1 MDINN
6 GLIDFFGIE
15 EVSRSDGELV
25 MKMPVTD
32 KIKQPLGYVHGGAYV
47 TLAETIASLG
57 AFYAIDMDKYI
68 AFGLEINANHVRAT
82 REGVLYGYGKCVHK
96 GRTTHVW
103 LIDIKNAQEQLIS
116 TARCTVAITEKR

>member
-6 GLIDFFGIE
+6 GLIELFGIE
-15 EVSRSDGELV
+15 EVKRNDGELV

-47 TLAETIASLG
+47 TLAETVASLG
-57 AFYAIDMDKYI
+57 AFYAIDLERYI
-68 AFGLEINANHVRAT
+68 AFGLEINANHVRAA
-82 REGVLYGYGKCVHK
+82 RDGVLYGHGKCVHK

-103 LIDIKNAQEQLIS
+103 LVDIKNEQGQLIS
-116 TARCTVAITEKR
+116 TSRCTVAITEKK

>member
-1 MDINN
+1 MNINN
-6 GLIDFFGIE
+6 GLIEFFGIE
-15 EVSRSDGELV
+15 EVSRGEGELV

-32 KIKQPLGYVHGGAYV
+32 RIKQPLGYVHGGAYV

-57 AFYAIDMDKYI
+57 AFYAIDLETHI

-82 REGVLYGYGKCVHK
+82 REGELYGYGKCVHK

-103 LIDIKNAQEQLIS
+103 QVDIKNAEEKLVS
-116 TARCTVAITEKR
+116 TSRCTVAITEKR

>member
-6 GLIDFFGIE
+6 GLIQFFGIE
-15 EVSRSDGELV
+15 EVSRGDGELV

-47 TLAETIASLG
+47 TLAETVASLG
-57 AFYAIDMDKYI
+57 AFYAIDLERYI

-82 REGVLYGYGKCVHK
+82 REGELLAYGKCVHK

-103 LIDIKNAQEQLIS
+103 TVDIKNEDGKLIS
-116 TARCTVAITEKR
+116 TSRCTVAITEKR